1 MKTTFKQGF
10 SKSRLAGAVAAVS
23 AGTMFA
29 VPNAV
34 FAQEAD
40 SVEEIIVTATR
51 RDTSIQDV
59 PYNIS
64 AVSGDDLE
72 KANIKDVSELMR
84 SLPGVQYIDRDWR
97 SGGVVNGILMRGVNI
112 DAGTQGD
119 VQLSAAPPVATYL
132 NNTPLFVSL
141 ALRDIERVEVL
152 RGPQGT
158 LYGSG
163 ALGGAVRYIQRA
175 PKMEEFEAN
184 VSGYYSQTEGSSG
197 WNHGVD
203 GIVNIP
209 MGDKLAARMS
219 FGTLK
224 RAGII
229 DYANAYVLDGSAV
242 PVLENPA
249 DVVNSPALY
258 QDIEDADEVNVDYA
272 RASLRFEPNEKFSA
286 QLDYFTQEGDAGGR
300 RQQTESMDDY
310 EFGGLILEPSERELD
325 LVSLELEVDLGFA
338 TLTSST
344 SQYDHDSTAVTDNTG
359 FYANAGF
366 GFYYAGSPRPLN
378 RATRTFEDSSLVQE
392 LRLVSNTEGAID
404 WILGAYY
411 QDQNFGMTQL
421 SETPG
426 LNDWVVASL
435 EQGAPGLDEGP
446 WLPETGADWYAY
458 WWLMDTSSDVDW
470 RYSRNMNYV
479 EKAFFGELTYHVS
492 DRWQVT
498 AGARKF
504 DVESEIDSR
513 AELPFWFMLDEFDQS
528 FSDSDTIFKLNTSV
542 DLTETDMVYATWSQG
557 YRRGGAN
564 AVSTSGPFPEDPGLL
579 SYGADTVD
587 NYEIGIKGTL
597 DRRLQYNAA
606 LFRVNW
612 DDVQLN
618 TAGPVSGYFVV
629 VNGDEAVSQGLE
641 LSLNGQFTDTLDGGI
656 SYTYVDAELTE
667 DILFP
672 GQTVSTRE
680 AGSALPGIP
689 EHAVTAR
696 IGYLQSLSSG
706 LSMYYQM
713 NGYYQ
718 SETEN
723 SASSSPREAAT
734 HDGFALLNASVSL
747 SADAWNLDLF
757 VKNIANE
764 DGVTG
769 ARTQA
774 TWGQNYAGSQ
784 SQWFNYSYAN
794 DASSSFITM
803 PRTLGMSATYRF

>member
-1 MKTTFKQGF
+1 MKQPIKQGF
-10 SKSRLAGAVAAVS
+10 YKTTLATAVAAVS
-23 AGTMFA
+23 AGSIMV
-29 VPNAV
+29 VPQV
-34 FAQEAD
+34 YAQEAEA
-40 SVEEIIVTATR
+40 VEEIIVTATR
-51 RDTSIQDV
+51 RDTTVQDV
-59 PYNIS
+59 PYNIT
-64 AVSGDDLE
+64 AVSGDALE
-72 KANIKDVSELMR
+72 KANIKEVSELMR

-119 VQLSAAPPVATYL
+119 VQLSAAPSVATYV
-132 NNTPLFVSL
+132 NNTPLFVGLS
-141 ALRDIERVEVL
+141 LRDIERVEVL

-175 PKMEEFEAN
+175 PKMGEFEAS
-184 VSGYYSQTEGSSG
+184 VSGYYSQTEGSEG

-209 MGDKLAARMS
+209 MGEKLAARMS
-219 FGTLK
+219 YGTLN

-229 DYANAYVLDGSAV
+229 DYANAYVLDGNGV
-242 PVLENPA
+242 PALADPA
-249 DVVNSPALY
+249 DVANSPALY
-258 QDIEDADEVNVDYA
+258 QNIEDADEVNVDYA
-272 RASLRFEPNEKFSA
+272 RASLRFEPNDKFSA
-286 QLDYFTQEGDAGGR
+286 QLDYFTQAGDAGGR

-344 SQYDHDSTAVTDNTG
+344 SEYDNETIGVTDNTG

-366 GFYYAGSPRPLN
+366 GFYYAGSPRPLS
-378 RATRTFEDSSLVQE
+378 RATRTFDDSSFVQE
-392 LRLVSNTEGAID
+392 VRLVSNTEGKVD

-411 QDQNFGMTQL
+411 QDQDLGMTQL

-426 LNDWVVASL
+426 LNDWVEASL
-435 EQGAPGLDEGP
+435 AEGIPTYIDEP
-446 WLPETGADWYAY
+446 WLYDVGANWYSY
-458 WWLMDTSSDVDW
+458 WWGMDTSSDVDW
-470 RYSRNMNYV
+470 RYSRQMNYV
-479 EKAFFGELTYHVS
+479 EKAFFGEVTYHLS
-492 DRWQVT
+492 DTWQVT

-504 DVESEIDSR
+504 DVESDIDSR
-513 AELPFWFMLDEFDQS
+513 AELPFWGMLDEFDQS

-542 DLTETDMVYATWSQG
+542 DITETDMAYATWSQG

-587 NYEIGIKGTL
+587 NFEVGVKGTL
-597 DRRLQYNAA
+597 NRRLQYNAA

-612 DDVQLN
+612 DNVQLN
-618 TAGPVSGYFVV
+618 TAGPISGYFVV
-629 VNGDEAVSQGLE
+629 VNGEEAVSQGVE
-641 LSLNGQFTDTLDGGI
+641 LSLNGQFTDTLDGGV

-672 GQTVSTRE
+672 GQATSSRE
-680 AGSALPGIP
+680 AGSRLPGIP

-696 IGYLQSLSSG
+696 LGYLQGLNNG
-706 LSMYYQM
+706 LSLYYQV

-723 SASSSPREAAT
+723 SASSNPREAAT
-734 HDGFALLNASVSL
+734 FDGFALLNASVSL
-747 SADAWNLDLF
+747 SSDAWNMDLF
-757 VKNIANE
+757 VKNLTNDEGI
-764 DGVTG
+764 TG
-769 ARTQA
+769 ARTGA
-774 TWGQNYAGSQ
+774 TWGPNHAGSQ
-784 SQWFNYSYAN
+784 SQWFNYNYAN

-803 PRTLGMSATYRF
+803 PRTLGMSASYRF